1 MVNETNDVVLTALVH
16 VIGDK
21 AQPVYRRKDA
31 LEERHR
37 SNPPQASSFSV
48 CRMSNARLASRVE
61 QVF

>member
-1 MVNETNDVVLTALVH
+1 MANETNDVVLTAL

-48 CRMSNARLASRVE
+48 CRLSNARLASFVE

>member
-37 SNPPQASSFSV
+37 LMEATGRRHCAITQPNV
-48 CRMSNARLASRVE
+48 HVARPRT
-61 QVF
+61 